1 MSTWSLPPIHHN
13 QVKDGGDGRQR
24 ILNPHYITFLE
35 SPPILALVLSL
46 TSGPKLR
53 SGDFGAATRLTTTG
67 DNVIPA
73 SGQNEGEDGNA
84 DTSLHGSKMKQSGNK
99 LLLLSTAA
107 LQTPGEKWSPQ
118 QSLNTRRG
126 SGRYVLGLQSLL
138 FFNELPFT
146 PVRFHVGSPF
156 CVKSR
161 SFK

>member
-13 QVKDGGDGRQR
+13 QVRDGDDGRQR

-35 SPPILALVLSL
+35 SPPILALVLFPDI
-46 TSGPKLR
+46 GPKLR

-73 SGQNEGEDGNA
+73 LGQNEGEDGSS

-107 LQTPGEKWSPQ
+107 
-118 QSLNTRRG
+118 
-126 SGRYVLGLQSLL
+126 
-138 FFNELPFT
+138 
-146 PVRFHVGSPF
+146 
-156 CVKSR
+156 
-161 SFK
+161 